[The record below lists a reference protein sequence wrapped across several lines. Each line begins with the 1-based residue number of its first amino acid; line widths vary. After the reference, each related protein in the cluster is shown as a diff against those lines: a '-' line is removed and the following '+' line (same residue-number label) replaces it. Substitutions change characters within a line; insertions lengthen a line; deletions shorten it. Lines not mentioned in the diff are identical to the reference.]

1 MGSPQVGQG
10 KDHDHDIQDDV
21 GYLYAQEVMQGIN
34 AGFVRNLGVPI
45 GIDGIAIEYY
55 HHQCRYSPKYD

>member
-1 MGSPQVGQG
+1 
-10 KDHDHDIQDDV
+10 
-21 GYLYAQEVMQGIN
+21 MQGIN